1 MRKSRSFLINF
12 FCLLL
17 CFTMFVPTLFAA
29 QTTKKTSSQRVF
41 DYASLLT
48 GDEIEGLEIKINE
61 IEQTYNQNIY
71 ILTTDDAEGK
81 ATQAYA
87 DDFFENFGFGHN
99 DKTGVLLLIDMDNRR
114 VHIST
119 SGTDISYFTDA
130 RIQLVIDKFYDELR
144 AGEYYNVGKI
154 FLKQVEAIVS
164 NPIPSTTTEKTSLPR
179 APLAME
185 DYLLR
190 GGIAALIAFIVS
202 MITYFAICH
211 SYTHPRFTQPVIAPD
226 RSSVHYTDKKD
237 MFVHTH
243 TTKVRI
249 RDDSNSGGGG
259 FGGGSSTHTSSG
271 GGTFGGGGRDF

>member
-1 MRKSRSFLINF
+1 MRKLHRNLISFA
-12 FCLLL
+12 CLLL
-17 CFTMFVPTLFAA
+17 CFTMLVPSLFAA
-29 QTTKKTSSQRVF
+29 GTSKQNGRVY

-48 GDEIEGLEIKINE
+48 GDEIASLETKIKE
-61 IEQTYNQNIY
+61 VEQAYNQNIY
-71 ILTTDDAEGK
+71 ILTTEDTEGK
-81 ATQAYA
+81 DSQSYA

-119 SGTDISYFTDA
+119 SGQDILYFTDA

-144 AGEYYNVGKI
+144 SGEYYNVGKI
-154 FLKQVEAIVS
+154 FIKQVEAVVS
-164 NPIPSTTTEKTSLPR
+164 NPIPNTNAERTSLPR
-179 APLAME
+179 APLTTM

-190 GGIAALIAFIVS
+190 GGIAALIALIMS

-211 SYTHPRFTQPVIAPD
+211 SYTHPRFTQPVTAPD

-249 RDDSNSGGGG
+249 KDDSNSGGGG

-271 GGTFGGGGRDF
+271 GGSFGGGGRDF